1 MIAVVGGA
9 GYIGSHMVKYLRKK
23 GEPVVVFDNLS
34 KGHLEAVSG
43 AELVQGDLRNPDD
56 LNRLFSNRSIECV
69 MHFAAYASVGES
81 MRLPDLYYDNNVVG
95 CCRLLEAM
103 QRRGVKMMIFSSS
116 AAVYG
121 EPESIPIDE
130 SCPKSPTNPYGE
142 TKLVMERMLG
152 WYDQAYGLR
161 SVSLR
166 YFNAAGADPEG
177 ELGEDHD
184 PEEHLIPIVLQVAL
198 GKRAGMKVFGADW
211 PTPDGSCVRDY
222 VHIWDLAQAHYQALQ
237 RLRSGAQ
244 TSAYNLG
251 NGKGYSVLQVIQAAE
266 KVTDRRIAW
275 EPAPR
280 RPGDPA
286 TLVASSE
293 RALGELGWQPDY
305 PDLEEIVRHAWV
317 WHQTHPD
324 GY

>member
-56 LNRLFSNRSIECV
+56 LERLFSNRSIECV

-121 EPESIPIDE
+121 EPETVPIDE
-130 SCPKSPTNPYGE
+130 SSPKSPTNPYGE

-198 GKRAGMKVFGADW
+198 GKRTGMKVFGADW

-244 TSAYNLG
+244 SSAYNLG
-251 NGKGYSVLQVIQAAE
+251 NGKGYSVLQVIQTAE
-266 KVTDRRIAW
+266 TVTERRIAW
-275 EPAPR
+275 ESAPR

-286 TLVASSE
+286 TLVASSQ
-293 RALGELGWQPDY
+293 RAASELGWQPDY

-317 WHQTHPD
+317 WHRDHPN